1 MAQSKAKKNAKAR
14 QSRRNK
20 QYNQL
25 IRDFKLKFN
34 ELQFGAILGTAAPS
48 AEDLLRQVGTK
59 SGLKSPTKKTI
70 ENLRRLNKRSDILR
84 EALKAVE
91 KKVGKES
98 PEYAVIKE
106 RFESEWNVEQ
116 ARRKRNKDRPNKPP
130 KPPTPGSNKQDDEIP
145 VDTAAIEVV
154 LQQLQ
159 IIVDRINSK
168 KYVHG
173 ADARVIYCAEE
184 IAEKI
189 NYFLGT
195 GTDYQIFLLNEGA
208 KKYFSTIRQ
217 IEYQELYENA
227 PFLRPCLF
235 DELDKTLSQGDRR
248 FWDQQNAQ
256 SLAMTDYND
265 FSNGDWFQ

>member
-1 MAQSKAKKNAKAR
+1 MAQSKARKNAKAR

-98 PEYAVIKE
+98 PEYAVIRE
-106 RFESEWNVEQ
+106 RFEAEWNVEQ
-116 ARRKRNKDRPNKPP
+116 ARRKRNKDRSNKPP
-130 KPPTPGSNKQDDEIP
+130 KPPTPGSNKQDNELPI
-145 VDTAAIEVV
+145 DTAAIEVV
-154 LQQLQ
+154 LQQIQ
-159 IIVDRINSK
+159 TIVDRVKSSAL
-168 KYVHG
+168 YSQADQQVVYHG
-173 ADARVIYCAEE
+173 ENIS
-184 IAEKI
+184 EKI
-189 NYFLGT
+189 NYFLAF
-195 GTDYQIFLLNEGA
+195 GTDYQIYLLNQGA
-208 KKYFSTIRQ
+208 LEYFRTQ
-217 IEYQELYENA
+217 KQVEYQELYEGA
-227 PFLRPCLF
+227 PILRPCLF
-235 DELDKTLSQGDRR
+235 RELDQTLSKDDRD
-248 FWDQQNAQ
+248 FWN
-256 SLAMTDYND
+256 SD
-265 FSNGDWFQ
+265 FNFEEEDWFQ